1 MRFELTAIRTRVA
14 RRILGLFF
22 LCAFVP
28 IGTLAFLSYRR
39 VASQL
44 TEQSRLRLR
53 QASKT
58 TGMAVLKRLNDLD
71 RELVAIV
78 RRLNMEASG
87 TFVPETSFRSLSLAR
102 PRTPLRPVLGQPPET
117 LPLPA
122 GADAHLQA
130 GQAVLLADDPSRLF
144 LARMLDP
151 QVPERGLIWAE
162 LDPRTVWRATD
173 VEGTVP
179 PGAELCLFQKA
190 QVPLY
195 CPRRPPT
202 AFLESLGRTSTAADE
217 VPFRWRGDGDASL
230 AGHWSLF
237 LEGQYGTPSLT
248 VVVSEAEAS
257 VLAPMA
263 DFRRTFPLAVLLT
276 LWFVLLLGYVLIRKS
291 TEPLAQL
298 QEGTRRLAALDF
310 SSPVHITSGDEF
322 EDLASSFN
330 TMADHLRQQLSESAR
345 LNAALLQASESL
357 RENETRLRTILETAA
372 VAVVTTDDTGVVES
386 FNHTAETVF
395 GYGRDEVVGRLA
407 SVLLADTALLD
418 RETGGPFAAP
428 GPAREL
434 LGRRKDGTMFPME
447 LDVSEAQVAGRSLF
461 TGFAR
466 DVSERKR
473 AEEERARLE
482 AQLRQA
488 QKLETIGTLAGGI
501 AHDFNNILAG
511 VLGYVQLALLEI
523 PKESPVRADIEEV
536 QRAANRAADLARQ
549 ILVFSRRSEQKLQLV
564 LLDDVVQEAL
574 KLLRPSLPTTI
585 DIRRTIEPETPL
597 VLADPSQ
604 IHQVLMNLGT
614 NAAHAMRG
622 GGMLAVGLSRVDI
635 ATGQDD
641 IPVTLLPGRYARL
654 SVRDTGHGM
663 DHATLERIFEPF
675 FTTKPT
681 GEGTGLGLS
690 VVHGIVTKH
699 GGAIVVDSALGAGT
713 TFTVYL
719 PAAAAAAESKPAT
732 TTGPAELSGHEHV
745 LVVDDDPAIAQVTQ
759 RLLERQGYRVT
770 ARTSSPEA
778 LELLRVDAGQFDLM
792 LTDQTMPGLT
802 GLQLAEAALQLRP
815 ELPIILTSGME
826 DTPLADQGRAL
837 GVREFLVKPVNIR
850 DLGEAIRRVLKRVAE
865 QRQC

>member
-1 MRFELTAIRTRVA
+1 VRFELTALRTRVA
-14 RRILGLFF
+14 RRILGLFI

-28 IGTLAFLSYRR
+28 IGTLAILSYRR
-39 VASQL
+39 VATEL

-58 TGMAVLKRLNDLD
+58 IGMAVLKRLDDLD
-71 RELVAIV
+71 QELVAIV
-78 RRLNMEASG
+78 ERLNAGTSG
-87 TFVPETSFRSLSLAR
+87 RPAPGTSFKSLSLVR
-102 PRTPLRPVLGQPPET
+102 PGVAPLPLLDQPPDT
-117 LPLPA
+117 PPLPP
-122 GADAHLQA
+122 GGDAHLQT
-130 GQAVLLADDPSRLF
+130 GEPLLLAGDPSRLL

-151 QVPERGLIWAE
+151 RAPERGLVWAE

-173 VEGTVP
+173 VEETVP
-179 PGAELCLFQKA
+179 PGADLCLFQQA

-202 AFLESLGRTSTAADE
+202 AFLESLGRTSTTTDE

-322 EDLASSFN
+322 EDLATSFN
-330 TMADHLRQQLSESAR
+330 TMADQLRQQLSESAR
-345 LNAALLQASESL
+345 LNAALRQASESL
-357 RENETRLRTILETAA
+357 RENEARLRTILETAA
-372 VAVVTTDDTGVVES
+372 VAVLTTNDTGVVES
-386 FNHTAETVF
+386 FNRTAEAVF
-395 GYGRDEVVGRLA
+395 GYARDEVVGRPA
-407 SVLLADTALLD
+407 SMLLADTAVT
-418 RETGGPFAAP
+418 RAPGGPFAVP

-434 LGRRKDGTMFPME
+434 LGRRKDGKTFPME
-447 LDVSEAQVAGRSLF
+447 LDVSEAEVAGRALR

-466 DVSERKR
+466 DVSERRR

-501 AHDFNNILAG
+501 AHDFNNILTA
-511 VLGYVQLALLEI
+511 VIGYLDLALPEV
-523 PKESPVRADIEEV
+523 PSESRALADLREVR
-536 QRAANRAADLARQ
+536 RAADRAKDLVRQ
-549 ILVFSRRSEQKLQLV
+549 ILLFSRQGEQERRSVNLASLIKET
-564 LLDDVVQEAL
+564 L
-574 KLLRPSLPTTI
+574 KLIRATLPTTI
-585 DIRRTIEPETPL
+585 EIRETVDRTTAP
-597 VLADPSQ
+597 VLADPTQ
-604 IHQVLMNLGT
+604 LHQVLMNLCT
-614 NAAHAMRG
+614 NAAHAMRQTG
-622 GGMLAVGLSRVDI
+622 VLDVGLGTVTVD
-635 ATGQDD
+635 AGMAEA
-641 IPVTLLPGRYARL
+641 PPTLAPGRYAQLR
-654 SVRDTGHGM
+654 VRDTGHGM
-663 DHATLERIFEPF
+663 DPTTLDRLFEPF
-675 FTTKPT
+675 FTTKPP

-690 VVHGIVTKH
+690 VVHGIVTNH
-699 GGAIVVDSALGAGT
+699 GGAIDVESAPGAGT
-713 TFTVYL
+713 TFTIYL
-719 PAAAAAAESKPAT
+719 PVAASAPEAALVSDAT
-732 TTGPAELSGHEHV
+732 DLTGHEHL
-745 LVVDDDPAIAQVTQ
+745 LVVDDDPAIAEVTK

-778 LELLRVDAGQFDLM
+778 LELLRADAGQYDAM

-815 ELPIILTSGME
+815 DLPIILTSGVA
-826 DTPLADQGRAL
+826 DAPLADQGRAL
-837 GVREFLVKPVNIR
+837 GVREFLVKPVNTR
-850 DLGEAIRRVLKRVAE
+850 DLGEAIRRVLRRVAE